1 MKRTSTLL
9 LIIALI
15 ITVFNSCG
23 TTTVKNEEEIK
34 SDLSTNKYILSN
46 YSGYT
51 VENVSVVKRQ
61 TDIDEKTD
69 VVYVEA
75 MLLYENETGKIEG
88 NIDLILQYGLYDNGW
103 ILDKCEIDNNGTHN
117 GGSFIPL
124 TGYEL
129 DDVALEKELRA
140 NYGDAVTD
148 YSLSNRET
156 DLTGGTDVYYIKL
169 ENQYKYCHE
178 TLDVAIICS
187 FDVDTGVWRIIDCSG
202 DVVSSEW
209 NLKGEYYYKAWDGDD
224 GIEEYTFYYDTPT
237 IVLEKGNLYDAGGL
251 FISSWEEDMKT
262 TPVREIDLEDFI
274 CENHPYLDYEAERGY
289 RFSLSQ
295 FMYYD
300 FDYIALIEH
309 DKILLIGKDAIAM
322 VHDYED
328 KYNYSIELIVSELH
342 KK

>member
-1 MKRTSTLL
+1 MKKKLTLL
-9 LIIALI
+9 LVAVLI
-15 ITVFNSCG
+15 LTVFSSCG
-23 TTTVKNEEEIK
+23 TLPVKNEEEIK
-34 SDLSTNKYILSN
+34 NDLSTNKYILSN
-46 YSGYT
+46 YSDYT
-51 VENVSVVKRQ
+51 VENVSIVKRQ

-75 MLLYENETGKIEG
+75 MLLCENETGKIEG

-103 ILDKCEIDNNGTHN
+103 ILDKCEKDNNGTHN

-156 DLTGGTDVYYIKL
+156 DLTGGTDVYYIQL
-169 ENQYKYCHE
+169 ENQYKYCRE
-178 TLDVAIICS
+178 ILDVVIICS
-187 FDVDTGVWRIIDCSG
+187 FDEGLGVWNIRDCSG

-209 NLKGEYYYKAWDGDD
+209 DLKGEYYYKAWDGDD
-224 GIEEYTFYYDTPT
+224 GIEDFTFYYDTPT
-237 IVLEKGNLYDAGGL
+237 VVLEECNVYDGAGL
-251 FISSWEEDMKT
+251 LVNSWEQDTKT
-262 TPVREIDLEDFI
+262 IPIQQMTLEDFI

-295 FMYYD
+295 FD
-300 FDYIALIEH
+300 FYNFEYAHLIRNN
-309 DKILLIGKDAIAM
+309 DVLLIGKDAIAM
-322 VHDYED
+322 IHDYEE